1 MSAEQVL
8 MLGGL
13 VTGGLALAGMA
24 VAGVALAV
32 QRRKGGGRW
41 TQ

>member
-32 QRRKGGGRW
+32 QRRKGGG
-41 TQ
+41 

>member
-32 QRRKGGGRW
+32 QRRKAGG
-41 TQ
+41 

>member
-1 MSAEQVL
+1 MSVDQVL

-13 VTGGLALAGMA
+13 VTGGLALAGIA

-32 QRRKGGGRW
+32 QRRKAGG
-41 TQ
+41 